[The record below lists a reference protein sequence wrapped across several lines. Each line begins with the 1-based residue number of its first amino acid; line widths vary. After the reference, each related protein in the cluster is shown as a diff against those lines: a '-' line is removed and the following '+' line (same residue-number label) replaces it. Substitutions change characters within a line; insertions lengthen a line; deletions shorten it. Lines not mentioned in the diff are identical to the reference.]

1 VACVTEEQFPRR
13 ARNGKENKIKQEIFE
28 GRFGRAETGT
38 MTLKDFIEAIYMP
51 WAKANKKSWLND
63 DHYNKVIL
71 KRLLRQ

>member
-1 VACVTEEQFPRR
+1 MGSRK
-13 ARNGKENKIKQEIFE
+13 GENKIKQEIFE
-28 GRFGRAETGT
+28 GRFGRTETGT

-71 KRLLRQ
+71 KRLLRQWATTGNSAA